1 MKGKII
7 VIDGM
12 DGTGK
17 ATQSKLLYE
26 DLKNRG
32 MKVKLFTFPNYDSDS
47 SYFVKKYL
55 REGYSRDIDNPMLH
69 SIYFSIDRA
78 ITYAYDIKKYYE
90 DGYIIILDRYIISNV
105 ICNLHR
111 CIGIDNMLVLD
122 YVRNLST
129 VENVYLDL
137 PYADLNIILQAD
149 PEISSKLMD
158 NRYDNDKSKRD
169 LNENIQHQRLFYQ
182 NIEYIS
188 GDRSEI
194 FEMHLGPSVIL
205 KINCHDSNGDPI
217 VYTEDEMHFKIMYI
231 INDKFELYLDI
242 E

>member
-32 MKVKLFTFPNYDSDS
+32 MKVKLFSFPNYDSDS
-47 SYFVKKYL
+47 SYFVTKYL
-55 REGYSRDIDNPMLH
+55 KEGYTRDIDNPMLH
-69 SIYFSIDRA
+69 SMYFSIDRA
-78 ITYAYDIKKYYE
+78 ITYAHDIKKYYE

-105 ICNLHR
+105 ICNLHKY
-111 CIGIDNMLVLD
+111 IGVENMVVLD
-122 YVRNLST
+122 YVLNLAK
-129 VENVYLDL
+129 VENEFLGL

-182 NIEYIS
+182 NIEYIT
-188 GDRSEI
+188 GDRNEI
-194 FEMHLGPSVIL
+194 FEMYLGPSV
-205 KINCHDSNGDPI
+205 KIRIDNKHADDDPI
-217 VYTEDEMHFKIMYI
+217 IYTEEEMHFKIMYI